1 MAQKREEKVAQK
13 KTSSPKANRLGEF
26 FASEAFPWVA
36 RGVFFLVVFVI
47 LGFVYSDVLNLF
59 FWRNYFLYD
68 ENFAIETIRQAG
80 GLVLYLGRFL
90 NQIFQYPV
98 FAAFLLSVV
107 LTVIQW
113 WISVLYNNKKG
124 MMVLTYIPS
133 LTILLYLMQIKYDV
147 YWAFE
152 KGYILGSVIGFL
164 YTLLV
169 VLIFRKIGV
178 DRHQLIIGG
187 VLSLILYPLFGLFSL
202 VPMVLVAFAVKERRL
217 LWISFFFLL
226 MIFFPFVSCRMFG
239 EVYKHVVF
247 SPIVD
252 PYFSISFAI
261 SISGVFSLFA
271 IAFISYYKTSSLKVE
286 KCIFRVGL
294 LLGTLGI
301 LGLVMSIYS
310 SSYFR
315 SEVKLVRL
323 TRGFEWKKILD
334 EFEEGKAMTHTQN
347 AYRVIALANTGGLQ
361 KKLFD
366 IPLPFVPNQGAT
378 GTSPMLYFYNMNF
391 FGSLFSAALQ
401 MNMERWVAYGETNEE
416 LERFLLLALLNGE
429 KELATRY
436 LNVMKKCAGMD
447 FYSEKYERYIEKT
460 DLLYKENEVYEKIK
474 YHSFTQNCYLNSQDF
489 FLFLYSQFDQIP
501 LKNMERRLLVDLY
514 AKNLDVFIR
523 DLMAW
528 SPSHYKKLPKYFQE
542 AISIVAIQKKDGK
555 YLKMFNVEEKIFN
568 DVYALYSDVWKNK
581 GKDIKVLSRELY
593 PKYSNMYSYYYF
605 FCVDSYM

>member
-1 MAQKREEKVAQK
+1 
-13 KTSSPKANRLGEF
+13 
-26 FASEAFPWVA
+26 
-36 RGVFFLVVFVI
+36 
-47 LGFVYSDVLNLF
+47 
-59 FWRNYFLYD
+59 
-68 ENFAIETIRQAG
+68 
-80 GLVLYLGRFL
+80 
-90 NQIFQYPV
+90 
-98 FAAFLLSVV
+98 
-107 LTVIQW
+107 
-113 WISVLYNNKKG
+113 
-124 MMVLTYIPS
+124 
-133 LTILLYLMQIKYDV
+133 
-147 YWAFE
+147 
-152 KGYILGSVIGFL
+152 
-164 YTLLV
+164 
-169 VLIFRKIGV
+169 
-178 DRHQLIIGG
+178 
-187 VLSLILYPLFGLFSL
+187 
-202 VPMVLVAFAVKERRL
+202 
-217 LWISFFFLL
+217 
-226 MIFFPFVSCRMFG
+226 
-239 EVYKHVVF
+239 
-247 SPIVD
+247 
-252 PYFSISFAI
+252 
-261 SISGVFSLFA
+261 
-271 IAFISYYKTSSLKVE
+271 
-286 KCIFRVGL
+286 
-294 LLGTLGI
+294 
-301 LGLVMSIYS
+301 
-310 SSYFR
+310 
-315 SEVKLVRL
+315 LVRL

-447 FYSEKYERYIEKT
+447 SYSEKYERYIEKT